1 MNFLCISCYILVI
14 IFNQSCFLQGYFLN
28 PHFQF
33 GLEHGEDVAKETFD
47 ETTKVILSL
56 EHNIDIQIK
65 AINQVSC
72 IFNVL

>member
-1 MNFLCISCYILVI
+1 M

-33 GLEHGEDVAKETFD
+33 NLEHGEDMAKETFD
-47 ETTKVILSL
+47 GTTKVISRL
-56 EHNIDIQIK
+56 EPNIDIQIK

-72 IFNVL
+72 IFNIL